1 MHQGAAV
8 NAKEAIRKLRE
19 AGFEEKRHTGS
30 HKHFEHPDF
39 GFSVPVPMHGARD
52 LKNYEEA
59 SIRAAIRG
67 AEKMRKE
74 SHGNG

>member
-39 GFSVPVPMHGARD
+39 GFSVPVPM
-52 LKNYEEA
+52 
-59 SIRAAIRG
+59 
-67 AEKMRKE
+67 RKE